1 MKLQELLAGIPVLDA
16 AADLETEI
24 TGVSY
29 DSRRTKPGDLF
40 VAMTG
45 FATDGHQYIGKALE
59 NGAAAVLCQ
68 QTPETDCPYIQT
80 EDSRRALAVVGANWF
95 HHPASGMTMI
105 AVTGT
110 NGKTTTT
117 YLLKAILEQTLGAKV
132 GLIGTN
138 QNMIGQEVIPTERT
152 TPESFEVQH
161 LFRQMADA
169 GCTHVVM
176 ETSSHALALDRV
188 YGVRYQVGIFTNL
201 TQDHLDFHK
210 TMEAYCDAKAILF
223 RNCGTG
229 VVNAD
234 DPWTPRLLRNA
245 SCKVLTY
252 AEHAPADLRAEGIAL
267 GADHIAFDA
276 VTETERVPVR
286 VNIPGGFM
294 VYNTLDVLGAALA
307 LGIPLKDSARVL
319 AAVPHVKGRVEVVPT
334 PGRDYTVL
342 IDYAHS
348 PDGLKNVLSSVQ
360 GFAKGRTIA
369 LFGCGGDRDR
379 TKRPKMGKTAAEHAD
394 FLVITTD
401 NPRTEKPGAI
411 IEDILPGLEGSV
423 TPYTVIEDRVEA
435 IHWAMDHAEA
445 GDVIVLCG
453 KGHETYQEINHVK
466 HHMDE
471 REIVAD
477 YLKAG
482 R

>member
-1 MKLQELLAGIPVLDA
+1 MKLRELLAGIPVLDA

-223 RNCGTG
+223 RNCDAG

-252 AEHAPADLRAEGIAL
+252 AEHAPADLRAENVGL

-276 VTETERVPVR
+276 VTETERMPVR

-348 PDGLKNVLSSVQ
+348 PDGLENVLSSVQ